1 MRANDEQ
8 IGPVEVLT
16 PGEYVEILALWERA
30 GLAARPEG
38 RDAPAAFQKQHE
50 AGAQRAIGIRLDGR
64 LVAVAI
70 LTHDGRKGW
79 INRLAVDP
87 AHRRRGYAGIL
98 IGEAERWFNEEVGV
112 EVFSALIHSH
122 NDASRALF
130 IDMGYETV
138 DVVYVRKLAR
148 PGA

>member
-1 MRANDEQ
+1 M
-8 IGPVEVLT
+8 
-16 PGEYVEILALWERA
+16 A
-30 GLAARPEG
+30 G
-38 RDAPAAFQKQHE
+38 
-50 AGAQRAIGIRLDGR
+50 

-87 AHRRRGYAGIL
+87 EYRRRGYASSHDRRRPNVGS
-98 IGEAERWFNEEVGV
+98 ATKSASEVY
-112 EVFSALIHSH
+112 SALIHSH
-122 NDASRALF
+122 NDPSRALF
-130 IDMGYETV
+130 AELGYETV

>member
-1 MRANDEQ
+1 
-8 IGPVEVLT
+8 
-16 PGEYVEILALWERA
+16 LWERA
-30 GLAARPEG
+30 GLPARPEG
-38 RDAPAAFQKQHE
+38 RDAPAAFEKQYE
-50 AGAQRAIGIRLDGR
+50 SGLQRAIGIRNGR
-64 LVAVAI
+64 ELVAVAI

-87 AHRRRGYAGIL
+87 TVRRSGYASAL
-98 IGEAERWFNEEVGV
+98 VEEAERWFNEEAGV
-112 EVFSALIHSH
+112 EVSSALIHSH

-130 IDMGYETV
+130 AELGYETV